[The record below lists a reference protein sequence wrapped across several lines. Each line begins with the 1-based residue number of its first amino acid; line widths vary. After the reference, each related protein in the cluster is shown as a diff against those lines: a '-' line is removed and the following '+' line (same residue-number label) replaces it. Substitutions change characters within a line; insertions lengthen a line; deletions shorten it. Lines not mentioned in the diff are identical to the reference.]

1 MKRLKSLGVLALVFA
16 LLATSA
22 LPAFAASNAEF
33 AAADTLYELGLFKGT
48 GVYPDGTPFYALDR
62 AMTRQEAITMFV
74 GLIGKKEEA
83 LAGSWTTPFTDVDDW
98 AKPFVGYAYE
108 HGLTAGV
115 GPTLF
120 GATRPVTQVQYLTF
134 VLHALGYEDEIDFVW
149 DKSLGLARQIGIADE
164 AVEEFFRR
172 DAVMASY
179 RALAAHYKNSEN
191 CILGDMDGKPAD
203 AKLIPMEQKGFL
215 FTWQENGEMVVA
227 CYGADKTP
235 KERYRV
241 PAIAG
246 DIKGATLKSY
256 HREGS
261 PTGWG
266 YIYGPEGLYRT
277 VEGKLL
283 QISAKPA
290 ADLCFYRAGAGSSGP
305 VILSFDPEKP
315 VLTVLGS
322 LGGDR
327 IMEINEDGSE
337 SVYLSA
343 ECGHGINITEIH
355 SGSSSISFS
364 SIKAAEGGGF
374 GFYLYVLLR
383 RGDEA
388 LGIKPSIAVQSYTA
402 DHPEN
407 DPDWDPEDP
416 TAYSRKY
423 WVEETQ
429 RLNAL
434 GLGTE

>member
-1 MKRLKSLGVLALVFA
+1 MKRLKSLGVLALAFA
-16 LLATSA
+16 LLAASA
-22 LPAFAASNAEF
+22 LPVFAASNAEF
-33 AAADTLYELGLFKGT
+33 AAADTLYEFGLFKGT

-149 DKSLGLARQIGIADE
+149 DKSLDLARQIGIADE

-179 RALAAHYKNSEN
+179 RTLAAHYKNSEN

-290 ADLCFYRAGAGSSGP
+290 IDLCFARVGAASSGP
-305 VILSFDPEKP
+305 IILSFDPEKP
-315 VLTVLGS
+315 VFTVRGD

-327 IMEINEDGSE
+327 ILEINEDGSE
-337 SVYLSA
+337 SV
-343 ECGHGINITEIH
+343 
-355 SGSSSISFS
+355 
-364 SIKAAEGGGF
+364 
-374 GFYLYVLLR
+374 R
-383 RGDEA
+383 
-388 LGIKPSIAVQSYTA
+388 
-402 DHPEN
+402 
-407 DPDWDPEDP
+407 
-416 TAYSRKY
+416 
-423 WVEETQ
+423 
-429 RLNAL
+429 
-434 GLGTE
+434 